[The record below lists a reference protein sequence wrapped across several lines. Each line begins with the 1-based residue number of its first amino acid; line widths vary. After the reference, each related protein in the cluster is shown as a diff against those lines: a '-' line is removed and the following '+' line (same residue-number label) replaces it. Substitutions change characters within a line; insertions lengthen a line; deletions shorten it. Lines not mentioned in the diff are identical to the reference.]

1 MSTSI
6 LEEKLAKL
14 PEEKQNEVID
24 FIDFLLV
31 QSKKLKNGN
40 KEVEKPA
47 IFGALKGT
55 IIMGDDFDEPLEDF
69 KDHM

>member
-40 KEVEKPA
+40 KEVEKLA